1 MANDADDFDDE
12 NEDGAYQLAAQPRAL
27 LLNEYGSGGREILL
41 NQWELKYPH

>member
-27 LLNEYGSGGREILL
+27 LLNDLIARRMI
-41 NQWELKYPH
+41 